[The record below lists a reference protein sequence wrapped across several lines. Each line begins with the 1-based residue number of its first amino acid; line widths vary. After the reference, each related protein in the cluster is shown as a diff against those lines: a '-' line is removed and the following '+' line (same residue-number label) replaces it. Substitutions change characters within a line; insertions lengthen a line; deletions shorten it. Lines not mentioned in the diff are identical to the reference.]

1 MTNKINIRRAKR
13 RPTIDWVRC
22 GEEWGYNIFAKEKPK
37 AIALR
42 LISEVFGDGD
52 LSNLKFVYYPKRY
65 RGLQSLQDVLSVFYK
80 NNI

>member
-1 MTNKINIRRAKR
+1 MLWWLYLIFNLTNSYTTVKSV
-13 RPTIDWVRC
+13 TTSH
-22 GEEWGYNIFAKEKPK
+22 AKEKPK

-42 LISEVFGDGD
+42 LISEVFGHGD

-80 NNI
+80 NKF